1 MNIGDCQNARDAAPI
16 ESSGEFPRSGCTT
29 PGVRHNSLPVKKP
42 AIFFDRDNTLIA
54 SDGYLGD
61 PAAVRLIPGAAAA
74 VARARDLGFAVVTI
88 SNQSGVARGLFGE
101 DAVAAV
107 NEKMAQLLLQ
117 ENPRAKIDRNEFCP
131 FHPEATIEKYRK
143 DSDLRKPKP
152 GMILAAAAAL
162 DLDLPAS
169 WIIGDAPRDIQA
181 GYAAGCRTIL
191 VSSPTL
197 KASPATLE
205 PGSVD
210 PDETVSTLAEAMDII
225 AAAADDEP
233 ASIPGPSAELI
244 RIEHLLLRI
253 LDQVRRGS
261 EHPAEFSLG
270 KMLAGVT
277 QVLAIA
283 LAVGSYFY
291 KPVGEPLM
299 PMLVAIFLQALT
311 ISLLVMG
318 REK

>member
-1 MNIGDCQNARDAAPI
+1 M
-16 ESSGEFPRSGCTT
+16 
-29 PGVRHNSLPVKKP
+29 KKP

-54 SDGYLGD
+54 CDGYLGD

-74 VARARDLGFAVVTI
+74 IARAHDLGFAVITF
-88 SNQSGVARGLFGE
+88 SNQSGVARGLFDE
-101 DAVAAV
+101 TALVAV

-117 ENPRAKIDRNEFCP
+117 ENRRAKIDRNEFCP

-152 GMILAAAAAL
+152 GMILSAAAAL
-162 DLDLPAS
+162 DLDLRVS
-169 WIIGDAPRDIQA
+169 WIVGDAPRDIEA

-191 VSSPTL
+191 VSNPALSP
-197 KASPATLE
+197 SPATLQ
-205 PGSVD
+205 PSSVD
-210 PDETVSTLAEAMDII
+210 PDETVSSLGEAIEVI
-225 AAAADDEP
+225 AATADEDDEP
-233 ASIPGPSAELI
+233 AQISNPGVEGELA
-244 RIEHLLLRI
+244 RIEHLLQRL
-253 LDQVRRGS
+253 LDQVRRQS
-261 EHPAEFSLG
+261 EHPADFSLG

-277 QVLAIA
+277 QILAIA

-299 PMLVAIFLQALT
+299 PMLVAIFLQILT